1 MKKKLVLTA
10 LALGA
15 GSMMLTGF
23 DSAATAEDVM
33 EKYAEASKNISSF
46 HSDVDMNLS
55 VGLGINMDGVN
66 MNMDLGIL
74 GDMAMDFI
82 KDPVTAKID
91 GSMSVTIPGE
101 EEESVTMQVYMVTG
115 EAGDWECYA
124 YANDGSEGEWEYSS
138 IPAEQINQIMEL
150 ANSSAVDFSKL
161 PGTVSLAENAV
172 DVNGVSCYEL
182 TDTITWDDLEPLITQ
197 ALEASGE
204 AGENEE
210 IQSVLSMAGMA
221 LDGIQ
226 LNMIIDIDAETY
238 YPMKA
243 RIDFTGSDLSML
255 CQMLAYSFADTDDEG
270 NAVFPE
276 ISLDISNMYMEMAY
290 NYTEPADITV
300 PEEALSAKENSDG
313 DNTLSEL
320 ADEALEEVA
329 G

>member
-1 MKKKLVLTA
+1 MVKLFKQSWIIHCSVH
-10 LALGA
+10 
-15 GSMMLTGF
+15 
-23 DSAATAEDVM
+23 DS
-33 EKYAEASKNISSF
+33 
-46 HSDVDMNLS
+46 
-55 VGLGINMDGVN
+55 
-66 MNMDLGIL
+66 
-74 GDMAMDFI
+74 
-82 KDPVTAKID
+82 
-91 GSMSVTIPGE
+91 
-101 EEESVTMQVYMVTG
+101 
-115 EAGDWECYA
+115 
-124 YANDGSEGEWEYSS
+124 
-138 IPAEQINQIMEL
+138 
-150 ANSSAVDFSKL
+150 
-161 PGTVSLAENAV
+161 V

-204 AGENEE
+204 ASENEE

-276 ISLDISNMYMEMAY
+276 ISLDISNLYMEMAY